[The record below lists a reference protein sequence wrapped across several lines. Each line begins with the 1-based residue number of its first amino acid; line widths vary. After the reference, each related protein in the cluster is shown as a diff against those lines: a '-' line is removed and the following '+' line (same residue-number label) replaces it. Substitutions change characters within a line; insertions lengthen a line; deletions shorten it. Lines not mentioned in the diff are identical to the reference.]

1 MCKRILS
8 AILAFFMSLFS
19 ACPGIVGNNNNF
31 NESYDG
37 LVKPET
43 WAMTDGLGRTLPMKA
58 EVGEKDNTKFVG
70 MFYWTW
76 HTNFGSW
83 LTPKNVTEILAEHP
97 EILYDFDS
105 PIWESEASYPDGRP
119 FFWNEPIWGYYS
131 DLDEYVIRKNAELL
145 ADAGVDVIFFDCTN
159 DTATWDNACLKLF
172 EVFEKAKEDGVNV
185 PKMAYMLPFSADRNT
200 TTVSLKHLYEEI
212 YSQGKYKD
220 LWFMWDGKPM
230 IMAHSK
236 ALKKTDKLEKEI
248 SEFFTFRTNDPSYF
262 TSDKPFRKKTWGWCS
277 DYPQAKYGYSLNG
290 RVEQMCVSVA
300 QNARDGKLS
309 AQNAEG
315 NVQGRSFTH
324 GDFTYSY
331 NYGGKTINVDK
342 NIENSD
348 FYGLNFQ
355 QQWDYAIECDPDFI
369 FVDGW
374 NEWIA
379 GRWSE
384 WEGTPNAFPDQF
396 SDEHSRDI
404 EPSTGRLKDY
414 YYSQLAANIRRFKG
428 ISETTD
434 EADGIKTYY
443 HYENSTY
450 NRDCDGWVGTHY
462 TNNTMRNDFIKA
474 EVSSDNSNVYF
485 KIYCK
490 DNISPYTDKAW
501 MRILIDTDTSGVSPN
516 WEGFEYIINR
526 ENADA
531 DSVKVE
537 KSTGGWSFENCGSA
551 EYSVSD
557 NCMSVTVPLSALG
570 LDSENTN
577 FNFKLSD
584 NMQNDGDIMDFYLN
598 GDVAP
603 GSRFTF
609 VY

>member
-1 MCKRILS
+1 MKRIIAS
-8 AILAFFMSLFS
+8 IVAFFMSLF
-19 ACPGIVGNNNNF
+19 AAFPGIVGNNNNI
-31 NESYDG
+31 NDSYNS

-43 WAMTDGLGRTLPMKA
+43 WAMTDGLGRTLPLID
-58 EVGEKDNTKFVG
+58 EVGEKNNTKFVG

-76 HTNFGSW
+76 HTNFGSS
-83 LTPKNVTEILAEHP
+83 LTPKNATEILAEHP

-105 PIWESEASYPDGRP
+105 PIWESETFYPNGRP

-172 EVFEKAKEDGVNV
+172 EIFEKAKEDGVNV
-185 PKMAYMLPFSADRNT
+185 PKMAYMLPFSNDKTT
-200 TTVSLKHLYEEI
+200 TTVSLKHLYNEI

-230 IMAHSK
+230 IMAHSSG
-236 ALKKTDKLEKEI
+236 LKKSDPLEKEI
-248 SEFFTFRTNDPSYF
+248 LKFFTFRQNEPSYF
-262 TSDKPFRKKTWGWCS
+262 ASDKTFSAKTWGWCS
-277 DYPQAKYGYSLNG
+277 DYPQTKYGTSLNG
-290 RVEQMCVSVA
+290 RIEEICVSVA
-300 QNARDGKLS
+300 QNAKDGKLC

-315 NVQGRSFTH
+315 DVQGRSFTH
-324 GDFTYSY
+324 GDYMYSY
-331 NYGGKTINVDK
+331 KYGGRTINVDK

-379 GRWSE
+379 GRFAE
-384 WEGTPNAFPDQF
+384 WEGTKNAFPDQF

-404 EPSTGRLKDY
+404 EPSNGRLKDY
-414 YYSQLAANIRRFKG
+414 YYGQLVANIRRFKG
-428 ISETTD
+428 IDEITD
-434 EADGIKTYY
+434 ESNGTKTYY

-450 NRDCDGWVGTHY
+450 NRNCDGWVGTHY
-462 TNNTMRNDFIKA
+462 ENDTMRNDFVKA
-474 EVSSDNSNVYF
+474 EVSNDNQNVYF

-490 DNISPYTDKAW
+490 DNITPYTDNAW
-501 MRILIDTDTSGVSPN
+501 MRILIDTDTSGVSAN

-526 ENADA
+526 NEATQN
-531 DSVKVE
+531 SVKIE
-537 KSTGGWSFENCGSA
+537 KSTGGWNFENTDSA
-551 EYSVSD
+551 DYSI
-557 NCMSVTVPLSALG
+557 NGKCMTVTVPLSALG
-570 LDSENTN
+570 LSADNVH

-584 NMQNDGDIMDFYLN
+584 NMQTDGDIMDFYTN